1 MDELE
6 PFYVAALA
14 RCQGMGSGR
23 VRELCDALGGGRAAW
38 EAGAAAW
45 REAVPKLPKR
55 AAEAALA
62 LRREQPDYP
71 ERLAEI
77 CHQKQIEVITIWQP
91 EYPNIMKEIYEPPA
105 VVYVRGTVVPD
116 AIRCAMVGARQMTG
130 YGEAVATELGEKL
143 AAAGL
148 TIVSGGARGID
159 TCSHKGA
166 IRAARKGHGRT
177 VAVLGCGV
185 DVAYPASN
193 RRLFEEILETGGA
206 LVSER
211 VPGTKPLP
219 AFFPARNRIIAGLSQ
234 GTVVV
239 EAARRSGSLITAELA
254 LSSGRD
260 VFAVPGSI
268 FSPKSEGC
276 HKLLQQGAKL
286 VQQPADILEE
296 FGLAVPQAAP
306 KSRELPP
313 EQRRVWQVLS
323 FEHPLTLDEIVES
336 LPDGDVSTLAFTL
349 LQMEMEGLV
358 QENAMHG
365 YRRMERE

>member
-6 PFYVAALA
+6 GFYAAALA
-14 RCQGMGSGR
+14 RCPGMGGSR
-23 VRELCDALGGGRAAW
+23 VRALCEALGGGRAAW
-38 EAGAAAW
+38 TAEAEAW
-45 REAVPKLPKR
+45 REAVPKLPER
-55 AAEAALA
+55 AVQSALA
-62 LRREQPDYP
+62 MRREQPDYP
-71 ERLAEI
+71 EQLAEL
-77 CHQKQIEVITIWQP
+77 CLQKEIRLITIWQS
-91 EYPNIMKEIYEPPA
+91 EYPIILKEIFEPPA
-105 VVYVRGTVVPD
+105 VLYVRGTPVGD
-116 AIRCAMVGARQMTG
+116 ALRCALVGARQMTG

-148 TIVSGGARGID
+148 TVVSGGARGID

-166 IRAARKGHGRT
+166 LRSARAGHGRT

-193 RRLFEEILETGGA
+193 RRLFEAILETGGA
-206 LVSER
+206 LVSEY
-211 VPGTKPLP
+211 VPGTQPLP
-219 AFFPARNRIIAGLSQ
+219 AFFPARNRIIAGLAQ

-260 VFAVPGSI
+260 VYAVPGSI

-286 VQQPADILEE
+286 VQRPADVLED
-296 FGLAVPQAAP
+296 FGLAEPPASHR
-306 KSRELPP
+306 SRELPP
-313 EQRRVWQVLS
+313 EQQRVWQVLS

-358 QENAMHG
+358 QENERHA
-365 YRRMERE
+365 YRRVERE